1 VIDIPEKR
9 TLHERGSPKEAA
21 AVRCES
27 AAAGVLTVHLSGRWK
42 IDGPTPTADEVI
54 RQVPSLPGASRMVLN
69 AEQVSAWD
77 STLLSFIVRLRAY
90 CASQEISL
98 DSQMLP
104 AGIQRLVKLA
114 TAVPA
119 KKKQHRIGKGQPFLA
134 RLGDAVLRVWQGTA
148 DLLAFIGEAF
158 VAFCRFL
165 AGRAQFQRSDLL
177 RFIWSCGPQA
187 LPIVT
192 LISLLVGLILAF
204 VGAIQLLLFGAQ
216 IFVANLVAVAM
227 VRVMGAV
234 MAAVIMAG
242 RTGAAFAAQLGTM
255 QVNEEIDALKTM
267 GISPMEFLV
276 LPRMLALVVM
286 MPVLCVY
293 ADVMGIIG
301 GLIVGVGMLN
311 LGLVE
316 YLNQT
321 KASLT
326 LTYFWIGLFHSAVF
340 GVLIA
345 LAGCLR
351 GLQCGRSASAVGA
364 ATTSA
369 VVTAIVAIVVATAL
383 ITFALNVIGI

>member
-1 VIDIPEKR
+1 MPDRKNTSDRLTVK
-9 TLHERGSPKEAA
+9 
-21 AVRCES
+21 ES
-27 AAAGVLTVHLSGRWK
+27 AAFRWEQADPATLSLHMSGRWK
-42 IDGPTPTADEVI
+42 IDGATPDADGVLE
-54 RQVPSLPGASRMVLN
+54 QAQSLSGLSRITVN
-69 AEQVSAWD
+69 TQNVDAWD
-77 STLLSFIVRLRAY
+77 STLITFLLKLKTL
-90 CASQEISL
+90 CSQKKL
-98 DSQMLP
+98 AFDPQYLA
-104 AGIQRLVKLA
+104 AGIRGLLELA

-119 KKKQHRIGKGQPFLA
+119 REGARRAEEKQPFLA
-134 RLGDAVLRVWQGTA
+134 RLGDGALRVKDEA
-148 DLLAFIGEAF
+148 ALSLAFIGEAF
-158 VAFCRFL
+158 LALCRFF

-177 RFIWSCGPQA
+177 EFIWGCGPKA

-204 VGAIQLLLFGAQ
+204 VGAIQLLMFGAQ
-216 IFVANLVAVAM
+216 IYVANLVAVAM

-255 QVNEEIDALKTM
+255 QVNEEIDALKTL

-276 LPRMLALVVM
+276 LPRMLALVIM

-293 ADVMGIIG
+293 ADLMGILG

-311 LGLVE
+311 LGLIE

-321 KASLT
+321 KASLSPS
-326 LTYFWIGLFHSAVF
+326 YFWIGLFYAAVF

-345 LAGCLR
+345 LSGCLR
-351 GLQCGRSASAVGA
+351 GMQCGRSASAVGE

-369 VVTAIVAIVVATAL
+369 VVTSIVAIVVATAL
-383 ITFALNVIGI
+383 ITFAFNVIGI

>member
-1 VIDIPEKR
+1 MIHIPEKR
-9 TLHERGSPKEAA
+9 HPPDRRIAAEEAS
-21 AVRCES
+21 VRCE
-27 AAAGVLTVHLSGRWK
+27 AGAPGALTVHLSGRWK
-42 IDGPTPTADEVI
+42 LDGPTPSADEVI
-54 RQVPSLPGASRMVLN
+54 RQARSLPVATRIVLS

-77 STLLSFIVRLRAY
+77 STLLSFLVNLHAHCTAQGIP
-90 CASQEISL
+90 L
-98 DSQMLP
+98 DSQRLP

-119 KKKQHRIGKGQPFLA
+119 KEKPPRNGKGEPFLA
-134 RLGDAVLRVWQGTA
+134 RLGGAVLDGWQGTA
-148 DLLAFIGEAF
+148 EMLTFIGEAF

-165 AGRAQFQRSDLL
+165 TGRAQFQRSDLL
-177 RFIWSCGPQA
+177 GFIWSCGAQA

-204 VGAIQLLLFGAQ
+204 VGAIQLLMFGAQ

-234 MAAVIMAG
+234 MTAVIMAG

-286 MPVLCVY
+286 MPLLCVY
-293 ADVMGIIG
+293 ADVMGILG
-301 GLIVGVGMLN
+301 GLVVGVGMLD

-321 KASLT
+321 KAALT
-326 LTYFWIGLFHSAVF
+326 LTYFWIGLFYAAVF

-369 VVTAIVAIVVATAL
+369 VVTAIVAIVVATAV